1 MLSKDKFP
9 ERLRSAFSDAR
20 NADIARR
27 LGVSKATVTLYMG
40 GRLPPTDVLLKI
52 AEETGCNLHWL
63 MTGQGPKWAHP
74 IGAQPEGEAK
84 VIALYNGGAGGTGKS
99 TAATFIALSLARR
112 GYRTL
117 LVEPYRESMCTDRI
131 FAHIMV
137 KAVSVK
143 SGTDFFDRH
152 LTRDMFNTPAAGLDM
167 HVGPPRARLMLAKH
181 GVEGFRADP
190 SDLRSKY
197 SFIIVD
203 AGRDT
208 LLSNLD
214 LLKSWLF
221 VPSQVLIPCDPYRC
235 RPSIEGTLQNLK
247 DVSARYDEI
256 QVLGAFMNV
265 TLAGTP
271 KRRVESGISDMNR
284 LLPGKA
290 FKTLI
295 HADQKINEAVAE
307 GIGAHALGTKVKAV
321 REFDSLTDELLL
333 RLGANT

>member
-1 MLSKDKFP
+1 MHGKDKFP
-9 ERLRSAFSDAR
+9 ERLRAAFGDAR
-20 NADIARR
+20 NADIARK

-63 MTGQGPKWAHP
+63 MTGEGPKWAHP
-74 IGAQPEGEAK
+74 AGAQPEGEAR

-99 TAATFIALSLARR
+99 TAATFMALSLARR

-131 FAHIMV
+131 FAHIMI
-137 KAVSVK
+137 KAAFVK
-143 SGTDFFDRH
+143 SGMDFDRY

-167 HVGPPRARLMLAKH
+167 HVGPPRARHMLVKH
-181 GVEGFRADP
+181 GVENFCAVP

-203 AGRDT
+203 AGRDS

-214 LLKSWLF
+214 LLRAWLF

-247 DVSARYDEI
+247 DVSGRYDEI
-256 QVLGAFMNV
+256 RVLGAFMNI

-290 FKTLI
+290 FKTVI

-307 GIGAHALGTKVKAV
+307 GVGAHALGTKVRAV

-333 RLGANT
+333 RLDA